1 MDILAMPM
9 AVISQMIEVLEDE
22 VRARRRAQRRR

>member
-9 AVISQMIEVLEDE
+9 TVVSQMIEVLEDE